1 MTEKVKLT
9 QEQAEAIEYLKKGKF
24 SDESI
29 IGAHARNPNGW
40 ILEANVNLNRMPLLK
55 LVDAL
60 RIGYEV
66 EQQFKVGNWVV
77 RKTNQEDERL
87 PFRTGRVF
95 KIKGFI
101 NGHYLDNEEF
111 RHDSEALRYATSEE
125 IKAEIERQLWK
136 SIGREVGELKEN
148 DLVIYENKYFRL
160 FKNMGCEIYGFHMD
174 PVYAS
179 KLYGNGNLKGFY
191 PAESFISF
199 ESVEEG

>member
-1 MTEKVKLT
+1 
-9 QEQAEAIEYLKKGKF
+9 
-24 SDESI
+24 
-29 IGAHARNPNGW
+29 
-40 ILEANVNLNRMPLLK
+40 MPLLK

-179 KLYGNGNLKGFY
+179 KLYGNGNLKVFTQLNHSSHLKVWKKDELSRRLCQY
-191 PAESFISF
+191 CIQANRSDTQRLS
-199 ESVEEG
+199 SCQRD